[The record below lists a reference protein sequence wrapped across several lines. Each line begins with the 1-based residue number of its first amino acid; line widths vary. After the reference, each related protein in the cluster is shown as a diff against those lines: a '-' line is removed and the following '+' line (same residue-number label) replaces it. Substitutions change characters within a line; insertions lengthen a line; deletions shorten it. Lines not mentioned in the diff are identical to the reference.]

1 MATMAAVGGWVPTVA
16 VRLGVMSDSRS
27 VVEGLKRG
35 VGVRRKVVR
44 GVRCIASQPGVAITQ
59 SLNQAEELLELWA
72 KQPPISSAGN
82 TELVRR
88 LFMWD
93 SVPKKGTNM
102 PP

>member
-1 MATMAAVGGWVPTVA
+1 MAAVGGWVPTVA
-16 VRLGVMSDSRS
+16 VRLGVKSDSRS

-44 GVRCIASQPGVAITQ
+44 GVRCIASQPGVAVTQ

-72 KQPPISSAGN
+72 KQSPVSSADN
-82 TELVRR
+82 TEAVRR

-102 PP
+102 PSP